1 MENWLQ
7 FTARRVWK
15 DKNSTKDLIKKGKCK
30 GVNKLMKIYLASPF
44 FNNEEI
50 EIYNKVI
57 ELLRLEKLDVFVPR
71 EHSIPNGWDLPNH
84 LWAENVFAVDYLAL
98 SQCDIV
104 VVLNFGMYSDSGTAW
119 ECGCAY
125 AMGKQVVNVLCSGK
139 DAEYSLMM
147 LNGTSIVVDLEEFE
161 NLLFHQV
168 MTLGKEKNI
177 KFLQK

>member
-1 MENWLQ
+1 MTNEGFCVIIIIEREGN
-7 FTARRVWK
+7 T
-15 DKNSTKDLIKKGKCK
+15 
-30 GVNKLMKIYLASPF
+30 MKIYLASPF
-44 FNNEEI
+44 FNNEEV

-71 EHSIPNGWDLPNH
+71 EHTIPNGWDLPNH

-98 SQCDIV
+98 SQSDVV

-125 AMGKQVVNVLCSGK
+125 AMGKQVINVLCGGK

-147 LNGTSIVVDLEEFE
+147 LNGTNIVVDLEDFE
-161 NLLFHQV
+161 NLLFHQLMV
-168 MTLGKEKNI
+168 LGKEKNT